1 MDTFFLY
8 RIYLKYM
15 GIANEPLMVKK
26 KIKKHGSE
34 MDSSTILEEY
44 NWGILILDYYLF
56 FSMLSSYI

>member
-44 NWGILILDYYLF
+44 N
-56 FSMLSSYI
+56 